1 MIELN
6 GREIPFTY
14 FPDRTPSLRLAI
26 EDRQEQ
32 TLTWL
37 FDGVEEFVVLSY
49 ITRHLQA
56 AGKSVRLV
64 MPYIPNAR
72 MDRVKNPDEMF
83 TLKYFAED
91 INRLNFSE
99 VIVLD
104 PHSSVS
110 TALINRVR
118 AESPR
123 NYINQAVNSIGPLFD
138 VSPIFCFPDEGAV
151 KRYSDAALPLK
162 HVFGVKERDWRTGAI
177 QGLKI
182 IGTIPSD
189 SPVLICDDI
198 CSRGGTFVHTAK
210 TLKDI
215 GVHNIYLY
223 VTHCEDTILNGEL
236 LSGGY
241 VERVFTTNSI
251 FRKNHPLITVYDVR
265 EVAK

>member
-6 GREIPFTY
+6 GRSVQTTY
-14 FPDRTPSLRLAI
+14 FPDRTPSLRVDIGA
-26 EDRQEQ
+26 ETTQ

-37 FDGVEEFVVLSY
+37 FDGMEELVVLSY

-56 AGKSVRLV
+56 AGKSVRLI

-99 VIVLD
+99 VVVLD

-110 TALINRVR
+110 AALIDRVKIK
-118 AESPR
+118 SPWPFVSK
-123 NYINQAVNSIGPLFD
+123 ALCSFGPMFD
-138 VSPIFCFPDEGAV
+138 ATPVLCFPDDGAV
-151 KRYSDAALPLK
+151 KRYSNAMLPK
-162 HVFGVKERDWRTGAI
+162 YVFGVKERDWRTGTI
-177 QGLKI
+177 QDLKI
-182 IGTIPSD
+182 IGDVPAD

-210 TLKDI
+210 VLRDI
-215 GVHNIYLY
+215 GVNSIFLY
-223 VTHCEDTILNGEL
+223 VSHCEDTILSGDL

-241 VERVFTTNSI
+241 VDRVFTTNSI
-251 FRKNHPLITVYDVR
+251 FRKNHPLITVFDVR
-265 EVAK
+265 EVI